1 VPGFLLVFNEKSRF
15 LGGGHGLNR
24 VRGCGTLGE
33 VIKPGDFMM
42 PGSAAFNWIR
52 VVVAV
57 ILAELLPILLLV
69 AIVFVY
75 GAIRQSGSLTP
86 QEFAPRAGMWVG
98 PIGGFLA
105 TLLFAW
111 RTARRAP
118 EQKIVHGTAVGVGT
132 ALLDLGLGI
141 LLGGAG
147 AIQPVFFLSNGG
159 RILAG
164 VLGGWLA
171 TRRSGDDS
179 SLSLWRRG

>member
-1 VPGFLLVFNEKSRF
+1 VIK
-15 LGGGHGLNR
+15 LGG
-24 VRGCGTLGE
+24 
-33 VIKPGDFMM
+33 FMM
-42 PGSAAFNWIR
+42 AGGVGFNGIR

-69 AIVFVY
+69 AIVAVY
-75 GAIRQSGSLTP
+75 GVIRQTGSLSP
-86 QEFAPRAGMWVG
+86 EAFAPRAGMWVG

-111 RTARRAP
+111 WAARRAP
-118 EQKIVHGTAVGVGT
+118 EQKFMHGTAVGVGT

-141 LLGGAG
+141 LLGGGG
-147 AIQPVFFLSNGG
+147 AIHPPLFVSNGG

-171 TRRSGDDS
+171 TRHSGDDS
-179 SLSLWRRG
+179 SLSSWRRG

>member
-1 VPGFLLVFNEKSRF
+1 MMAGGAGF
-15 LGGGHGLNR
+15 NR
-24 VRGCGTLGE
+24 
-33 VIKPGDFMM
+33 
-42 PGSAAFNWIR
+42 IR

-57 ILAELLPILLLV
+57 ILAEMLPILLLV
-69 AIVFVY
+69 AIVAVY
-75 GAIRQSGSLTP
+75 GVIRQTESLSP
-86 QEFAPRAGMWVG
+86 AEFAPLAGMWVG

-111 RTARRAP
+111 RAARRAP
-118 EQKIVHGTAVGVGT
+118 EQRVVHGTAVGVGT

-141 LLGGAG
+141 LLGGG
-147 AIQPVFFLSNGG
+147 DAIHPVLFLSNGG

-179 SLSLWRRG
+179 